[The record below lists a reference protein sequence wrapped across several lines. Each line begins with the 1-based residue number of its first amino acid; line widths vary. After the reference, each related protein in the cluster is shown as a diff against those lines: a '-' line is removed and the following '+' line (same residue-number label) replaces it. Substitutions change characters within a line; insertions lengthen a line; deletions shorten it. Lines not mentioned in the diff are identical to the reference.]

1 MFKLIA
7 LLTTSLL
14 LTSCASV
21 TAKSTV
27 DNKVL
32 ANVEESDTVIVA
44 DARTVNKVAE
54 TNDGWKK
61 TTHNWNTANGT
72 PTPVVPTTPKQQ
84 IVKSTPTVPTAT
96 AIESSTF
103 TIDKST
109 RLFMFFFSMML
120 MGMLGAGIIGLIES
134 ISGRNSLD
142 TTPVTTPKSAQRKKT
157 KK

>member
-14 LTSCASV
+14 LASCASV

-27 DNKVL
+27 AGKVL
-32 ANVEESDTVIVA
+32 SNVEESDTVIVA

-54 TNDGWKK
+54 TNNGWKE
-61 TTHNWNTANGT
+61 TTHNWNTASGT

-84 IVKSTPTVPTAT
+84 IVSTPTVPTAT
-96 AIESSTF
+96 AIESSSF

-109 RLFMFFFSMML
+109 RLFVFFFSMML

-142 TTPVTTPKSAQRKKT
+142 TTPANPPPKNRKK
-157 KK
+157 